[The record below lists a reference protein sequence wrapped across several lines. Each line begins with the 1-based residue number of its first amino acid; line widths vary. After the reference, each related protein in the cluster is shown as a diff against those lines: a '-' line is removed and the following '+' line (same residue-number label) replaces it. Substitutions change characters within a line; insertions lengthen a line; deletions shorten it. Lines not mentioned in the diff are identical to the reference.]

1 MVSGLATPSSQ
12 ELFVLFAVFAEDA
25 VVPVAAIDVLAP
37 LLELPHAPS
46 KRDVRRT
53 PLRTPAPR

>member
-25 VVPVAAIDVLAP
+25 VVLAP
-37 LLELPHAPS
+37 LMELPHAPS
-46 KRDVRRT
+46 KQ
-53 PLRTPAPR
+53 